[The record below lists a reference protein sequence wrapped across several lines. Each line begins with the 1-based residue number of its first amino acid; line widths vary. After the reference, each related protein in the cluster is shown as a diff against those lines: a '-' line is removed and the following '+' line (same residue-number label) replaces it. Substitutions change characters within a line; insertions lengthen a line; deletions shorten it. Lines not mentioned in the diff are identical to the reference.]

1 MEEGRREE
9 RGRTERVSGEVGGWW
24 GAGSGPSA
32 GMNTESNSRLSH
44 RRMSH
49 LARHC
54 AVNETERGGTP
65 AERGF

>member
-1 MEEGRREE
+1 M
-9 RGRTERVSGEVGGWW
+9 GRTARMRET
-24 GAGSGPSA
+24 GSKLSA

-49 LARHC
+49 LTRHC

-65 AERGF
+65 AERGCGVCERARKHYTH